1 LIARFEIPARYI
13 SSNDDAPAT
22 SYPIIAHAPSPL
34 LPPPIGN
41 ILLVEDNLLIA
52 IETESTLLSMGAESV
67 QVVSTVAAALE
78 TLRQFTPDF
87 AVLDY
92 NLGRETSLPI
102 AEHLSEQNIPF
113 MFVTGYGDTAIIDQ
127 RFRGRPV
134 VSKPYDASALILHI
148 ALGAKRT

>member
-1 LIARFEIPARYI
+1 
-13 SSNDDAPAT
+13 
-22 SYPIIAHAPSPL
+22 
-34 LPPPIGN
+34 
-41 ILLVEDNLLIA
+41 
-52 IETESTLLSMGAESV
+52 MGAESV

-92 NLGRETSLPI
+92 NLGRETSLAV

-134 VSKPYDASALILHI
+134 VSKPYDASALIFHI